1 MSSDIY
7 AKPDLSKKVRY
18 DRKVQE
24 VDREEMEEREVDI
37 YERADAIGDHRAD
50 TPPPGGGPRTEK
62 HPPAVR
68 SRPLRVA
75 AFCLGLLCLLL
86 ITGII
91 LLSIRCKIKYSTSQL
106 PNNSVTLEKDQ
117 LSNNYSRL
125 QGKVSD
131 ISFNHSE
138 LQSSYQTLSEN
149 HSQLQEEVKQLEG
162 KIEKKW
168 CPEGWRRFGCSCYFK
183 SNKRN
188 TWHGSRDDCQQ
199 KGADLVV
206 INNKEE
212 QKFVLELNMDKDSWI
227 GLQAR
232 KEIWNQTSWRWQ
244 WEWEWV
250 DRSPQTDTMS
260 ADVQAPELKV
270 RFSRRDEKNGGEEE
284 EVDIYD
290 PLEQSAPD
298 PRPHEVRPLTDSR
311 PAAVKRRAFGAT
323 AAILGVL
330 YLVILVGIYMRNVF
344 VTLEKQNLQ
353 TERDQ
358 LRIRLDQSETRNIK
372 LTEERDQLQTRYG
385 RFSSE
390 TPQNCLI

>member
-24 VDREEMEEREVDI
+24 VDWEEREVDI

-50 TPPPGGGPRTEK
+50 TQPPGGGPRTEE

-75 AFCLGLLCLLL
+75 AYCLGLLCLLL

-91 LLSIRCKIKYSTSQL
+91 LLSIRY
-106 PNNSVTLEKDQ
+106 NSVTLEKDQ
-117 LSNNYSRL
+117 LSNDYSRL

-131 ISFNHSE
+131 ISFKHSE

-149 HSQLQEEVKQLEG
+149 HSQLQEEVKTLEG

-183 SNKRN
+183 SNERK
-188 TWHGSRDDCQQ
+188 TWQGSRDDCQQ

-212 QKFVLELNMDKDSWI
+212 HTFVLEMNMDGDSWI

-232 KEIWNQTSWRWQ
+232 KMWNHTRYSWQ

-250 DRSPQTDTMS
+250 DRSPQTDTFWATGLPDYDRNNEAATCCNQQGQWTES
-260 ADVQAPELKV
+260 NSYGSKNWIC
-270 RFSRRDEKNGGEEE
+270 EK
-284 EVDIYD
+284 
-290 PLEQSAPD
+290 
-298 PRPHEVRPLTDSR
+298 
-311 PAAVKRRAFGAT
+311 
-323 AAILGVL
+323 
-330 YLVILVGIYMRNVF
+330 
-344 VTLEKQNLQ
+344 
-353 TERDQ
+353 
-358 LRIRLDQSETRNIK
+358 
-372 LTEERDQLQTRYG
+372 
-385 RFSSE
+385 
-390 TPQNCLI
+390 